1 MTAVTEKKTT
11 TNENKKKHWKMGVET
26 TKKTYNETEIYQ
38 TKLHVL
44 FDMKIMA
51 DVVAL
56 VAC

>member
-1 MTAVTEKKTT
+1 
-11 TNENKKKHWKMGVET
+11 MGVET